1 MDENKGLVE
10 TMEDYA
16 EELEASFKRLHEGD
30 IVTGTVVAVTDDQVL
45 VDLKYFAQGVIDRE
59 NLSNDPDFNMKEEI
73 QPGDLLTATVIQ
85 TDDGEGNVVLS
96 RKEAN
101 DRMTWEHFRQ
111 LLDERTPLEVTISEV
126 VNGGAVAMVE
136 GVRGFIPA
144 SRLDAAY
151 VEDLDSW
158 NGKKIPV
165 LVIEA
170 DEEKKRLVLSG
181 RELARE
187 KQDAEKKSR
196 IARCET
202 GAIMEGTVETIKP
215 YVDEFISFAK
225 THPELK
231 FYVTRIGCGIAGFKD
246 EEIAPLFQDAFGV
259 DNIILPKSFAD
270 IIEPKFPFDIASFED
285 AINWTLP
292 GIQLFYR
299 DTNVAGDLDKLAE
312 VYRNR
317 NIIRAGFFIDCT
329 SRAAKLVKNVRFIIA
344 SAHAAAIWQ
353 VMGDEEA
360 EQWRLNVLDFNSYFK
375 VVDTYCVGDQLQILL
390 LHIPLR
396 GIPMF
401 AGMGNIN
408 IGEDLDLIKIARK
421 SFDDKSK
428 MQPLPWLETEAWNQ
442 RTDML
447 PGTCA
452 AGWASLELQE
462 PNNEQVANLHNA
474 ILSMSH
480 DDTDLNKPI

>member
-1 MDENKGLVE
+1 MDENKELVE

-73 QPGDLLTATVIQ
+73 QPGDLLTTTVIQ

-215 YVDEFISFAK
+215 YGAFVLLENGLSGLVHVSQMSKKRVENPGAVVKVGQKVTVKILSTANGKLSLSMKEVEPDEAPEEEVFNYHESGEATTGFA
-225 THPELK
+225 ELLK
-231 FYVTRIGCGIAGFKD
+231 GFK
-246 EEIAPLFQDAFGV
+246 
-259 DNIILPKSFAD
+259 
-270 IIEPKFPFDIASFED
+270 FD
-285 AINWTLP
+285 
-292 GIQLFYR
+292 
-299 DTNVAGDLDKLAE
+299 
-312 VYRNR
+312 
-317 NIIRAGFFIDCT
+317 
-329 SRAAKLVKNVRFIIA
+329 
-344 SAHAAAIWQ
+344 
-353 VMGDEEA
+353 
-360 EQWRLNVLDFNSYFK
+360 
-375 VVDTYCVGDQLQILL
+375 
-390 LHIPLR
+390 
-396 GIPMF
+396 
-401 AGMGNIN
+401 
-408 IGEDLDLIKIARK
+408 
-421 SFDDKSK
+421 
-428 MQPLPWLETEAWNQ
+428 
-442 RTDML
+442 
-447 PGTCA
+447 
-452 AGWASLELQE
+452 
-462 PNNEQVANLHNA
+462 
-474 ILSMSH
+474 
-480 DDTDLNKPI
+480 

>member
-1 MDENKGLVE
+1 MDENKELVE

-158 NGKKIPV
+158 NGKKISV

-187 KQDAEKKSR
+187 KQDAEKKSQ

-215 YVDEFISFAK
+215 YGAFVLLEIKVGQKVTVKILSTANGKLSLSMKEVEPDEAPEEEVFNYHESGEATTGFA
-225 THPELK
+225 ELLK
-231 FYVTRIGCGIAGFKD
+231 GFK
-246 EEIAPLFQDAFGV
+246 
-259 DNIILPKSFAD
+259 
-270 IIEPKFPFDIASFED
+270 FD
-285 AINWTLP
+285 
-292 GIQLFYR
+292 
-299 DTNVAGDLDKLAE
+299 
-312 VYRNR
+312 
-317 NIIRAGFFIDCT
+317 
-329 SRAAKLVKNVRFIIA
+329 
-344 SAHAAAIWQ
+344 
-353 VMGDEEA
+353 
-360 EQWRLNVLDFNSYFK
+360 
-375 VVDTYCVGDQLQILL
+375 
-390 LHIPLR
+390 
-396 GIPMF
+396 
-401 AGMGNIN
+401 
-408 IGEDLDLIKIARK
+408 
-421 SFDDKSK
+421 
-428 MQPLPWLETEAWNQ
+428 
-442 RTDML
+442 
-447 PGTCA
+447 
-452 AGWASLELQE
+452 
-462 PNNEQVANLHNA
+462 
-474 ILSMSH
+474 
-480 DDTDLNKPI
+480 

>member
-1 MDENKGLVE
+1 MDENKELVE

-202 GAIMEGTVETIKP
+202 GAIMEGTVETIKLLENGLSGLGHVSQMSKKRVENP
-215 YVDEFISFAK
+215 GAVVKVGQKVTVKILSTANGKLSLSMKEVEPDEAPEEEVFNYHESGEATTGFA
-225 THPELK
+225 ELLK
-231 FYVTRIGCGIAGFKD
+231 GFK
-246 EEIAPLFQDAFGV
+246 
-259 DNIILPKSFAD
+259 
-270 IIEPKFPFDIASFED
+270 FD
-285 AINWTLP
+285 
-292 GIQLFYR
+292 
-299 DTNVAGDLDKLAE
+299 
-312 VYRNR
+312 
-317 NIIRAGFFIDCT
+317 
-329 SRAAKLVKNVRFIIA
+329 
-344 SAHAAAIWQ
+344 
-353 VMGDEEA
+353 
-360 EQWRLNVLDFNSYFK
+360 
-375 VVDTYCVGDQLQILL
+375 
-390 LHIPLR
+390 
-396 GIPMF
+396 
-401 AGMGNIN
+401 
-408 IGEDLDLIKIARK
+408 
-421 SFDDKSK
+421 
-428 MQPLPWLETEAWNQ
+428 
-442 RTDML
+442 
-447 PGTCA
+447 
-452 AGWASLELQE
+452 
-462 PNNEQVANLHNA
+462 
-474 ILSMSH
+474 
-480 DDTDLNKPI
+480 

>member
-1 MDENKGLVE
+1 MDENKELVE

-73 QPGDLLTATVIQ
+73 QLGDLLTATVIQ

-215 YVDEFISFAK
+215 YGAFVLLENGLSGLVHVSQMSKKRVENPGAVVKVGQKVTVKILSTANGKLSLSMKEVEPDEAPEEEVFNYHESGEATTGFA
-225 THPELK
+225 ELLK
-231 FYVTRIGCGIAGFKD
+231 GFK
-246 EEIAPLFQDAFGV
+246 
-259 DNIILPKSFAD
+259 
-270 IIEPKFPFDIASFED
+270 FD
-285 AINWTLP
+285 
-292 GIQLFYR
+292 
-299 DTNVAGDLDKLAE
+299 
-312 VYRNR
+312 
-317 NIIRAGFFIDCT
+317 
-329 SRAAKLVKNVRFIIA
+329 
-344 SAHAAAIWQ
+344 
-353 VMGDEEA
+353 
-360 EQWRLNVLDFNSYFK
+360 
-375 VVDTYCVGDQLQILL
+375 
-390 LHIPLR
+390 
-396 GIPMF
+396 
-401 AGMGNIN
+401 
-408 IGEDLDLIKIARK
+408 
-421 SFDDKSK
+421 
-428 MQPLPWLETEAWNQ
+428 
-442 RTDML
+442 
-447 PGTCA
+447 
-452 AGWASLELQE
+452 
-462 PNNEQVANLHNA
+462 
-474 ILSMSH
+474 
-480 DDTDLNKPI
+480 

>member
-1 MDENKGLVE
+1 MDENKEKKTEELKQENAPEAEAAKGAVEAAAAEPEEPVE
-10 TMEDYA
+10 TMADYA

-73 QPGDLLTATVIQ
+73 KPGDLLTATVLQ

-111 LLDERTPLEVTISEV
+111 MLDERTPFEVTISEV

-144 SRLDAAY
+144 SRLGAAY
-151 VEDLDSW
+151 VEDLNEW
-158 NGKKIPV
+158 AGKKIPV

-215 YVDEFISFAK
+215 YGAFVLLENGLSGLVHVSQMSKKRVENPGAVVKVGQKVTVKIQSTANGKLSLSMKEVEPDEAPEEEVFNYHESGEATTGFA
-225 THPELK
+225 ELLK
-231 FYVTRIGCGIAGFKD
+231 GFK
-246 EEIAPLFQDAFGV
+246 
-259 DNIILPKSFAD
+259 
-270 IIEPKFPFDIASFED
+270 FD
-285 AINWTLP
+285 
-292 GIQLFYR
+292 
-299 DTNVAGDLDKLAE
+299 
-312 VYRNR
+312 
-317 NIIRAGFFIDCT
+317 
-329 SRAAKLVKNVRFIIA
+329 
-344 SAHAAAIWQ
+344 
-353 VMGDEEA
+353 
-360 EQWRLNVLDFNSYFK
+360 
-375 VVDTYCVGDQLQILL
+375 
-390 LHIPLR
+390 
-396 GIPMF
+396 
-401 AGMGNIN
+401 
-408 IGEDLDLIKIARK
+408 
-421 SFDDKSK
+421 
-428 MQPLPWLETEAWNQ
+428 
-442 RTDML
+442 
-447 PGTCA
+447 
-452 AGWASLELQE
+452 
-462 PNNEQVANLHNA
+462 
-474 ILSMSH
+474 
-480 DDTDLNKPI
+480 

>member
-1 MDENKGLVE
+1 MDENKELVE

-16 EELEASFKRLHEGD
+16 EELEVSFKRLHEGD

-85 TDDGEGNVVLS
+85 IDDGEGNVVLS

-215 YVDEFISFAK
+215 YGAFVLLENGLSGLVHVSQMSKKRVENPGAVVKVGQKVTVKILSTANGKLSLSMKEVEPDEAPEEEVFNYHESGEATTGFA
-225 THPELK
+225 ELLK
-231 FYVTRIGCGIAGFKD
+231 GFK
-246 EEIAPLFQDAFGV
+246 
-259 DNIILPKSFAD
+259 
-270 IIEPKFPFDIASFED
+270 FD
-285 AINWTLP
+285 
-292 GIQLFYR
+292 
-299 DTNVAGDLDKLAE
+299 
-312 VYRNR
+312 
-317 NIIRAGFFIDCT
+317 
-329 SRAAKLVKNVRFIIA
+329 
-344 SAHAAAIWQ
+344 
-353 VMGDEEA
+353 
-360 EQWRLNVLDFNSYFK
+360 
-375 VVDTYCVGDQLQILL
+375 
-390 LHIPLR
+390 
-396 GIPMF
+396 
-401 AGMGNIN
+401 
-408 IGEDLDLIKIARK
+408 
-421 SFDDKSK
+421 
-428 MQPLPWLETEAWNQ
+428 
-442 RTDML
+442 
-447 PGTCA
+447 
-452 AGWASLELQE
+452 
-462 PNNEQVANLHNA
+462 
-474 ILSMSH
+474 
-480 DDTDLNKPI
+480 

>member
-1 MDENKGLVE
+1 MDENKELVE

-73 QPGDLLTATVIQ
+73 QPADLLTATVIQ

-215 YVDEFISFAK
+215 YGAFVLLENGLSGLVHVSQMSKKRVENPGAVVKVGQKVTVKILSTANGKLSLSMKEVEPDEAPEEEVFNYHESGEATTGFA
-225 THPELK
+225 ELLK
-231 FYVTRIGCGIAGFKD
+231 GFK
-246 EEIAPLFQDAFGV
+246 
-259 DNIILPKSFAD
+259 
-270 IIEPKFPFDIASFED
+270 FD
-285 AINWTLP
+285 
-292 GIQLFYR
+292 
-299 DTNVAGDLDKLAE
+299 
-312 VYRNR
+312 
-317 NIIRAGFFIDCT
+317 
-329 SRAAKLVKNVRFIIA
+329 
-344 SAHAAAIWQ
+344 
-353 VMGDEEA
+353 
-360 EQWRLNVLDFNSYFK
+360 
-375 VVDTYCVGDQLQILL
+375 
-390 LHIPLR
+390 
-396 GIPMF
+396 
-401 AGMGNIN
+401 
-408 IGEDLDLIKIARK
+408 
-421 SFDDKSK
+421 
-428 MQPLPWLETEAWNQ
+428 
-442 RTDML
+442 
-447 PGTCA
+447 
-452 AGWASLELQE
+452 
-462 PNNEQVANLHNA
+462 
-474 ILSMSH
+474 
-480 DDTDLNKPI
+480 

>member
-1 MDENKGLVE
+1 MDENKELVE

-16 EELEASFKRLHEGD
+16 EELEASFKCLHEGD

-158 NGKKIPV
+158 NGKQIPV

-202 GAIMEGTVETIKP
+202 GAIMEGTVETIAFVLLENGLSGLVHVSQMSKKRVENP
-215 YVDEFISFAK
+215 GAVVKVGQKVTVKILSTANGKLSLSMKEVEPDEAPEEEVFNYHESGEATTGFA
-225 THPELK
+225 ELLK
-231 FYVTRIGCGIAGFKD
+231 GFK
-246 EEIAPLFQDAFGV
+246 
-259 DNIILPKSFAD
+259 
-270 IIEPKFPFDIASFED
+270 FD
-285 AINWTLP
+285 
-292 GIQLFYR
+292 
-299 DTNVAGDLDKLAE
+299 
-312 VYRNR
+312 
-317 NIIRAGFFIDCT
+317 
-329 SRAAKLVKNVRFIIA
+329 
-344 SAHAAAIWQ
+344 
-353 VMGDEEA
+353 
-360 EQWRLNVLDFNSYFK
+360 
-375 VVDTYCVGDQLQILL
+375 
-390 LHIPLR
+390 
-396 GIPMF
+396 
-401 AGMGNIN
+401 
-408 IGEDLDLIKIARK
+408 
-421 SFDDKSK
+421 
-428 MQPLPWLETEAWNQ
+428 
-442 RTDML
+442 
-447 PGTCA
+447 
-452 AGWASLELQE
+452 
-462 PNNEQVANLHNA
+462 
-474 ILSMSH
+474 
-480 DDTDLNKPI
+480 

>member
-1 MDENKGLVE
+1 M
-10 TMEDYA
+10 
-16 EELEASFKRLHEGD
+16 
-30 IVTGTVVAVTDDQVL
+30 TDDQVL

-196 IARCET
+196 IARCQRLRRSLE
-202 GAIMEGTVETIKP
+202 
-215 YVDEFISFAK
+215 
-225 THPELK
+225 
-231 FYVTRIGCGIAGFKD
+231 
-246 EEIAPLFQDAFGV
+246 
-259 DNIILPKSFAD
+259 KSA
-270 IIEPKFPFDIASFED
+270 
-285 AINWTLP
+285 
-292 GIQLFYR
+292 
-299 DTNVAGDLDKLAE
+299 VLDQNQTPLAE
-312 VYRNR
+312 KWHRVRQTDQLVHIQPFSLE
-317 NIIRAGFFIDCT
+317 IIVVHR
-329 SRAAKLVKNVRFIIA
+329 IIA
-344 SAHAAAIWQ
+344 RDRRPQLLFITLLQ
-353 VMGDEEA
+353 K
-360 EQWRLNVLDFNSYFK
+360 RL
-375 VVDTYCVGDQLQILL
+375 
-390 LHIPLR
+390 
-396 GIPMF
+396 F
-401 AGMGNIN
+401 A
-408 IGEDLDLIKIARK
+408 
-421 SFDDKSK
+421 
-428 MQPLPWLETEAWNQ
+428 
-442 RTDML
+442 
-447 PGTCA
+447 
-452 AGWASLELQE
+452 
-462 PNNEQVANLHNA
+462 V
-474 ILSMSH
+474 
-480 DDTDLNKPI
+480 

>member
-1 MDENKGLVE
+1 MDENKELVE

-59 NLSNDPDFNMKEEI
+59 NLSNDPDFNMKEHT

-215 YVDEFISFAK
+215 YGAFVLLENGLSGLVHVSQMSKKRVENPGAVVKVGQKVTVKILSTANGKLSLSMKEVEPDEAPEEEVFNYHESGEATTGFA
-225 THPELK
+225 ELLK
-231 FYVTRIGCGIAGFKD
+231 GFK
-246 EEIAPLFQDAFGV
+246 
-259 DNIILPKSFAD
+259 
-270 IIEPKFPFDIASFED
+270 FD
-285 AINWTLP
+285 
-292 GIQLFYR
+292 
-299 DTNVAGDLDKLAE
+299 
-312 VYRNR
+312 
-317 NIIRAGFFIDCT
+317 
-329 SRAAKLVKNVRFIIA
+329 
-344 SAHAAAIWQ
+344 
-353 VMGDEEA
+353 
-360 EQWRLNVLDFNSYFK
+360 
-375 VVDTYCVGDQLQILL
+375 
-390 LHIPLR
+390 
-396 GIPMF
+396 
-401 AGMGNIN
+401 
-408 IGEDLDLIKIARK
+408 
-421 SFDDKSK
+421 
-428 MQPLPWLETEAWNQ
+428 
-442 RTDML
+442 
-447 PGTCA
+447 
-452 AGWASLELQE
+452 
-462 PNNEQVANLHNA
+462 
-474 ILSMSH
+474 
-480 DDTDLNKPI
+480 

>member
-1 MDENKGLVE
+1 MDENKELVE

-73 QPGDLLTATVIQ
+73 QPGDLLTATVNQ

-215 YVDEFISFAK
+215 YGAFVLLENGLSGLVHVSQMSKKRVENPGAVVKVGQKVTVKILSTANGKLSLSMKEVEPDEAPEEEVFNYHESGEATTGFA
-225 THPELK
+225 ELLK
-231 FYVTRIGCGIAGFKD
+231 GFK
-246 EEIAPLFQDAFGV
+246 
-259 DNIILPKSFAD
+259 
-270 IIEPKFPFDIASFED
+270 FD
-285 AINWTLP
+285 
-292 GIQLFYR
+292 
-299 DTNVAGDLDKLAE
+299 
-312 VYRNR
+312 
-317 NIIRAGFFIDCT
+317 
-329 SRAAKLVKNVRFIIA
+329 
-344 SAHAAAIWQ
+344 
-353 VMGDEEA
+353 
-360 EQWRLNVLDFNSYFK
+360 
-375 VVDTYCVGDQLQILL
+375 
-390 LHIPLR
+390 
-396 GIPMF
+396 
-401 AGMGNIN
+401 
-408 IGEDLDLIKIARK
+408 
-421 SFDDKSK
+421 
-428 MQPLPWLETEAWNQ
+428 
-442 RTDML
+442 
-447 PGTCA
+447 
-452 AGWASLELQE
+452 
-462 PNNEQVANLHNA
+462 
-474 ILSMSH
+474 
-480 DDTDLNKPI
+480 

>member
-1 MDENKGLVE
+1 MDENKELVE

-215 YVDEFISFAK
+215 YGAFVLLENGLSGLVHVSQMSKKRVENPGAVVKVGQKVTVKILSTANGKLSLSMKEVEPDEAPEEKVFNYHESGEATTGFA
-225 THPELK
+225 ELLK
-231 FYVTRIGCGIAGFKD
+231 GFK
-246 EEIAPLFQDAFGV
+246 
-259 DNIILPKSFAD
+259 
-270 IIEPKFPFDIASFED
+270 FD
-285 AINWTLP
+285 
-292 GIQLFYR
+292 
-299 DTNVAGDLDKLAE
+299 
-312 VYRNR
+312 
-317 NIIRAGFFIDCT
+317 
-329 SRAAKLVKNVRFIIA
+329 
-344 SAHAAAIWQ
+344 
-353 VMGDEEA
+353 
-360 EQWRLNVLDFNSYFK
+360 
-375 VVDTYCVGDQLQILL
+375 
-390 LHIPLR
+390 
-396 GIPMF
+396 
-401 AGMGNIN
+401 
-408 IGEDLDLIKIARK
+408 
-421 SFDDKSK
+421 
-428 MQPLPWLETEAWNQ
+428 
-442 RTDML
+442 
-447 PGTCA
+447 
-452 AGWASLELQE
+452 
-462 PNNEQVANLHNA
+462 
-474 ILSMSH
+474 
-480 DDTDLNKPI
+480 

>member
-1 MDENKGLVE
+1 MDENKELVE

-73 QPGDLLTATVIQ
+73 QSGDLLTATVIQ

-215 YVDEFISFAK
+215 YGAFVLLENGLSGLVHVSQMSKKRVENPGAVVKVGQKVTVKILSTANGKLSLSMKEVEPDEAPEEEVFNYHESGEATTGFA
-225 THPELK
+225 ELLK
-231 FYVTRIGCGIAGFKD
+231 GFK
-246 EEIAPLFQDAFGV
+246 
-259 DNIILPKSFAD
+259 
-270 IIEPKFPFDIASFED
+270 FD
-285 AINWTLP
+285 
-292 GIQLFYR
+292 
-299 DTNVAGDLDKLAE
+299 
-312 VYRNR
+312 
-317 NIIRAGFFIDCT
+317 
-329 SRAAKLVKNVRFIIA
+329 
-344 SAHAAAIWQ
+344 
-353 VMGDEEA
+353 
-360 EQWRLNVLDFNSYFK
+360 
-375 VVDTYCVGDQLQILL
+375 
-390 LHIPLR
+390 
-396 GIPMF
+396 
-401 AGMGNIN
+401 
-408 IGEDLDLIKIARK
+408 
-421 SFDDKSK
+421 
-428 MQPLPWLETEAWNQ
+428 
-442 RTDML
+442 
-447 PGTCA
+447 
-452 AGWASLELQE
+452 
-462 PNNEQVANLHNA
+462 
-474 ILSMSH
+474 
-480 DDTDLNKPI
+480 

>member
-1 MDENKGLVE
+1 MDENKELVE

-30 IVTGTVVAVTDDQVL
+30 IVTGTVVAVTDDQVM

-73 QPGDLLTATVIQ
+73 HPGDLLTATVIQ
-85 TDDGEGNVVLS
+85 TDDGEGNIVLS

-111 LLDERTPLEVTISEV
+111 LLDERTPLDVTISEV

-215 YVDEFISFAK
+215 YGAFVLLENGLSGLVHVSQMSKKRVENPGAVVKVGQKVTVKILSTANGKLSLSMKEVEPDEAPEEEVFNYHESGEATTGFA
-225 THPELK
+225 ELLK
-231 FYVTRIGCGIAGFKD
+231 GFK
-246 EEIAPLFQDAFGV
+246 
-259 DNIILPKSFAD
+259 
-270 IIEPKFPFDIASFED
+270 FD
-285 AINWTLP
+285 
-292 GIQLFYR
+292 
-299 DTNVAGDLDKLAE
+299 
-312 VYRNR
+312 
-317 NIIRAGFFIDCT
+317 
-329 SRAAKLVKNVRFIIA
+329 
-344 SAHAAAIWQ
+344 
-353 VMGDEEA
+353 
-360 EQWRLNVLDFNSYFK
+360 
-375 VVDTYCVGDQLQILL
+375 
-390 LHIPLR
+390 
-396 GIPMF
+396 
-401 AGMGNIN
+401 
-408 IGEDLDLIKIARK
+408 
-421 SFDDKSK
+421 
-428 MQPLPWLETEAWNQ
+428 
-442 RTDML
+442 
-447 PGTCA
+447 
-452 AGWASLELQE
+452 
-462 PNNEQVANLHNA
+462 
-474 ILSMSH
+474 
-480 DDTDLNKPI
+480 

>member
-1 MDENKGLVE
+1 MDENKELVE

-73 QPGDLLTATVIQ
+73 QPGDLLTATVLH

-151 VEDLDSW
+151 VEDLDCW

-215 YVDEFISFAK
+215 YGAFVLLENGLSGLVHVSQMSKKRVENPGAVVKVGQKVTVKILSTANGKLSLSMKEVEPDEAPEEEVFNYHESGEATTGFA
-225 THPELK
+225 ELLK
-231 FYVTRIGCGIAGFKD
+231 GFK
-246 EEIAPLFQDAFGV
+246 
-259 DNIILPKSFAD
+259 
-270 IIEPKFPFDIASFED
+270 FD
-285 AINWTLP
+285 
-292 GIQLFYR
+292 
-299 DTNVAGDLDKLAE
+299 
-312 VYRNR
+312 
-317 NIIRAGFFIDCT
+317 
-329 SRAAKLVKNVRFIIA
+329 
-344 SAHAAAIWQ
+344 
-353 VMGDEEA
+353 
-360 EQWRLNVLDFNSYFK
+360 
-375 VVDTYCVGDQLQILL
+375 
-390 LHIPLR
+390 
-396 GIPMF
+396 
-401 AGMGNIN
+401 
-408 IGEDLDLIKIARK
+408 
-421 SFDDKSK
+421 
-428 MQPLPWLETEAWNQ
+428 
-442 RTDML
+442 
-447 PGTCA
+447 
-452 AGWASLELQE
+452 
-462 PNNEQVANLHNA
+462 
-474 ILSMSH
+474 
-480 DDTDLNKPI
+480 

>member
-1 MDENKGLVE
+1 MDENKELVE

-73 QPGDLLTATVIQ
+73 QPVDLLTATVIQ

-215 YVDEFISFAK
+215 YGAFVLLENGLSGLVHVSQMSKKRVENPGAVVKVGQKVTVKILSTANGKLSLSMKEVEPDEAPEEEVFNDHESGEATTGFA
-225 THPELK
+225 ELLK
-231 FYVTRIGCGIAGFKD
+231 GFK
-246 EEIAPLFQDAFGV
+246 
-259 DNIILPKSFAD
+259 
-270 IIEPKFPFDIASFED
+270 FD
-285 AINWTLP
+285 
-292 GIQLFYR
+292 
-299 DTNVAGDLDKLAE
+299 
-312 VYRNR
+312 
-317 NIIRAGFFIDCT
+317 
-329 SRAAKLVKNVRFIIA
+329 
-344 SAHAAAIWQ
+344 
-353 VMGDEEA
+353 
-360 EQWRLNVLDFNSYFK
+360 
-375 VVDTYCVGDQLQILL
+375 
-390 LHIPLR
+390 
-396 GIPMF
+396 
-401 AGMGNIN
+401 
-408 IGEDLDLIKIARK
+408 
-421 SFDDKSK
+421 
-428 MQPLPWLETEAWNQ
+428 
-442 RTDML
+442 
-447 PGTCA
+447 
-452 AGWASLELQE
+452 
-462 PNNEQVANLHNA
+462 
-474 ILSMSH
+474 
-480 DDTDLNKPI
+480 

>member
-1 MDENKGLVE
+1 MDENKELVE

-73 QPGDLLTATVIQ
+73 QPGDLLMATVIQ

-202 GAIMEGTVETIKP
+202 GAIMEGTGETIKP
-215 YVDEFISFAK
+215 YGAFVLLENGLSGLVHVSQMSKKRVENPGAVVKVGQKVTVKILSTANGKLSLSMKEVEPDEAPEEEVFNYHESGAATTGFA
-225 THPELK
+225 ELLK
-231 FYVTRIGCGIAGFKD
+231 GFK
-246 EEIAPLFQDAFGV
+246 
-259 DNIILPKSFAD
+259 
-270 IIEPKFPFDIASFED
+270 FD
-285 AINWTLP
+285 
-292 GIQLFYR
+292 
-299 DTNVAGDLDKLAE
+299 
-312 VYRNR
+312 
-317 NIIRAGFFIDCT
+317 
-329 SRAAKLVKNVRFIIA
+329 
-344 SAHAAAIWQ
+344 
-353 VMGDEEA
+353 
-360 EQWRLNVLDFNSYFK
+360 
-375 VVDTYCVGDQLQILL
+375 
-390 LHIPLR
+390 
-396 GIPMF
+396 
-401 AGMGNIN
+401 
-408 IGEDLDLIKIARK
+408 
-421 SFDDKSK
+421 
-428 MQPLPWLETEAWNQ
+428 
-442 RTDML
+442 
-447 PGTCA
+447 
-452 AGWASLELQE
+452 
-462 PNNEQVANLHNA
+462 
-474 ILSMSH
+474 
-480 DDTDLNKPI
+480 

>member
-1 MDENKGLVE
+1 MDENKELVE

-59 NLSNDPDFNMKEEI
+59 NLSNDPDFNMKEELH
-73 QPGDLLTATVIQ
+73 PGDLLTATVIQ

-111 LLDERTPLEVTISEV
+111 LLDERTPLDVTISDV

-202 GAIMEGTVETIKP
+202 GAIMEGTVGTIKP
-215 YVDEFISFAK
+215 YGAFVLLENGLSGLVHVSQMSKKRVENPGAVVKVGQKVTVKILSTANGKLSLSMKEVEPDEAPEEEVFNYHESGEATTGFA
-225 THPELK
+225 ELLK
-231 FYVTRIGCGIAGFKD
+231 GFK
-246 EEIAPLFQDAFGV
+246 
-259 DNIILPKSFAD
+259 
-270 IIEPKFPFDIASFED
+270 FD
-285 AINWTLP
+285 
-292 GIQLFYR
+292 
-299 DTNVAGDLDKLAE
+299 
-312 VYRNR
+312 
-317 NIIRAGFFIDCT
+317 
-329 SRAAKLVKNVRFIIA
+329 
-344 SAHAAAIWQ
+344 
-353 VMGDEEA
+353 
-360 EQWRLNVLDFNSYFK
+360 
-375 VVDTYCVGDQLQILL
+375 
-390 LHIPLR
+390 
-396 GIPMF
+396 
-401 AGMGNIN
+401 
-408 IGEDLDLIKIARK
+408 
-421 SFDDKSK
+421 
-428 MQPLPWLETEAWNQ
+428 
-442 RTDML
+442 
-447 PGTCA
+447 
-452 AGWASLELQE
+452 
-462 PNNEQVANLHNA
+462 
-474 ILSMSH
+474 
-480 DDTDLNKPI
+480 

>member
-1 MDENKGLVE
+1 MDENKELVE

-59 NLSNDPDFNMKEEI
+59 NLSNDPDNMKEES
-73 QPGDLLTATVIQ
+73 QPGDLLMATVIQ

-215 YVDEFISFAK
+215 YGAFVLLENGLSGLVHVSQMSKKRVENPGAVVKVGQKVTVKILSTANGKLSLSMKEVEPDEAPEEEVFNYHESGEATTGFA
-225 THPELK
+225 ELLK
-231 FYVTRIGCGIAGFKD
+231 GFK
-246 EEIAPLFQDAFGV
+246 
-259 DNIILPKSFAD
+259 
-270 IIEPKFPFDIASFED
+270 FD
-285 AINWTLP
+285 
-292 GIQLFYR
+292 
-299 DTNVAGDLDKLAE
+299 
-312 VYRNR
+312 
-317 NIIRAGFFIDCT
+317 
-329 SRAAKLVKNVRFIIA
+329 
-344 SAHAAAIWQ
+344 
-353 VMGDEEA
+353 
-360 EQWRLNVLDFNSYFK
+360 
-375 VVDTYCVGDQLQILL
+375 
-390 LHIPLR
+390 
-396 GIPMF
+396 
-401 AGMGNIN
+401 
-408 IGEDLDLIKIARK
+408 
-421 SFDDKSK
+421 
-428 MQPLPWLETEAWNQ
+428 
-442 RTDML
+442 
-447 PGTCA
+447 
-452 AGWASLELQE
+452 
-462 PNNEQVANLHNA
+462 
-474 ILSMSH
+474 
-480 DDTDLNKPI
+480 